1 MLQFLKNSFHIRIFM
16 TAICHPLLKNSS
28 TNISKT
34 GWEISQ
40 SDMRKLGTVPPR
52 FAIVAELMQ
61 ESDTCE
67 K

>member
-1 MLQFLKNSFHIRIFM
+1 M

-40 SDMRKLGTVPPR
+40 SDMRKLGTVPTQ